1 MKHTTSCDGADNW
14 SNPGSFDLFFAI
26 FLTKRMSIAEE
37 RLHSE
42 HVREMQH
49 ERLLTEILDHLRS
62 LEHHPR
68 SRAP

>member
-1 MKHTTSCDGADNW
+1 MELIIGVILGVLIS
-14 SNPGSFDLFFAI
+14 FFAI